1 MILDRHSDWWAWLHE
16 IVAYW
21 TMNEA
26 DAVIQRILVI
36 WGVWERVEED
46 MVVDELLG
54 SYADRKG

>member
-1 MILDRHSDWWAWLHE
+1 
-16 IVAYW
+16 
-21 TMNEA
+21 MNEA